1 MPGFEGLGDIL
12 RRVAGQKTQEYAP
25 EEEPTGPV
33 CETCNGFGWVTQR
46 VPLGHALYGQGRLCK
61 CQPAVY
67 LQTFENFYVSPEWPD
82 LAAARDITE
91 RWTLESGPPILVLNA
106 ERGRGKSHL
115 SKAAA
120 NAVRQTGQTIEWTT
134 HGDLLDRLHSSFD
147 GGGTGTLM
155 TSIETARWMVIDD
168 LGQAITSPTME
179 GLIDRIIDKRSE
191 AAERGCRTLYTT
203 NLRADQFNER
213 TESRMRDV
221 RLVANFTINAPDYR
235 RNPIGERNGS

>member
-1 MPGFEGLGDIL
+1 MPAFEGLGDIL
-12 RRVAGQKTQEYAP
+12 RRVAGRKTQDYAP
-25 EEEPTGPV
+25 KEEPTGPV

-46 VPLGHALYGQGRLCK
+46 VPLGHASHGQAVLCK
-61 CQPAVY
+61 CQPAVH
-67 LQTFENFYVSPEWPD
+67 LQTFENFHINAAYPS
-82 LAAARDITE
+82 LAAARGITE
-91 RWTLESGPPILVLNA
+91 LWAWGTGPPILVLNA

-155 TSIETARWMVIDD
+155 TSIETTRWMVIDD

-179 GLIDRIIDKRSE
+179 GLIDRIIQPGEKVAEKGTGESPQVSESDIAPVE
-191 AAERGCRTLYTT
+191 AAPAAE
-203 NLRADQFNER
+203 D
-213 TESRMRDV
+213 
-221 RLVANFTINAPDYR
+221 
-235 RNPIGERNGS
+235 